1 MSNAVPQHD
10 ASRGHDPSR
19 GLAMLTTALGPSIAA
34 MLDAPDKRRPSISCS
49 MDSRRARRIS
59 MASAG
64 PFWISACG

>member
-1 MSNAVPQHD
+1 MSTVLPLPGAT
-10 ASRGHDPSR
+10 RGHDPSR
-19 GLAMLTTALGPSIAA
+19 GLAMLTTELGPSIAA

-59 MASAG
+59 MSSAG